1 MALADNF
8 LRQIETLEKALA
20 AKKSGLPET
29 LVVLTYSDHPQ
40 HIEDA
45 TQRVFARYGVDRD
58 IVEAAHSRVVTCALP
73 WAAGR
78 KVGITSRNDSRVMN
92 ELRGN
97 TSTTSEDPSSTG
109 AGFSESKPKAEH
121 SPDTSLTE
129 KDLIG

>member
-1 MALADNF
+1 MAQADNF

-45 TQRVFARYGVDRD
+45 TQRVFARYGVDRE
-58 IVEAAHSRVVTCALP
+58 IIEAAHSRVVTCSLP

-78 KVGITSRNDSRVMN
+78 TLGITTRNDSRVMS

-97 TSTTSEDPSSTG
+97 TSITSEHPSSTG
-109 AGFSESKPKAEH
+109 AGFSELQPQADD
-121 SPDTSLTE
+121 SPDISQTLNA
-129 KDLIG
+129 

>member
-45 TQRVFARYGVDRD
+45 TQRVFARYGVDRE
-58 IVEAAHSRVVTCALP
+58 IIEAAHSRVVTCSLP

-78 KVGITSRNDSRVMN
+78 KVGIRSLNDSRVMS

-97 TSTTSEDPSSTG
+97 TSTQSVDPTSADK
-109 AGFSESKPKAEH
+109 GFSPAKPQAE
-121 SPDTSLTE
+121 PLTHFGHTE
-129 KDLIG
+129 DGIK

>member
-8 LRQIETLEKALA
+8 LRQIEVLEKALA
-20 AKKSGLPET
+20 AKKSGLPEA

-58 IVEAAHSRVVTCALP
+58 IVEAAHSRVVTCPLP

-78 KVGITSRNDSRVMN
+78 SIGVSSRNDPRIN
-92 ELRGN
+92 WGN
-97 TSTTSEDPSSTG
+97 TSIESEDPSCIG
-109 AGFSESKPKAEH
+109 AGFRGAKPKADH

-129 KDLIG
+129 DPIG